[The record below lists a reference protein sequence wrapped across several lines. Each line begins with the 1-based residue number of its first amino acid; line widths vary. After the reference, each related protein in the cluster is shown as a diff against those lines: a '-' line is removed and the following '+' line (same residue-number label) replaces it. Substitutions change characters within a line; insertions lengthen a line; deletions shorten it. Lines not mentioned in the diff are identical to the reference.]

1 MINGEKKFSPLF
13 CLFNKFSYLYTMSK
27 IINLFGGPSI
37 GKSTQAAG
45 LYYEMKKAGYNVEM
59 PYEFPKLQAWERN
72 VYAVKDQF
80 YITANQHRNISRLY
94 GQVDYIIVDSPI
106 LFGLIY
112 KDRYNLEPEY
122 PAMFYGYKFDEF
134 IVDLHKH
141 YDSINIVLERDIT
154 MYQSDGRFQ
163 NLEESIEIDKEI
175 IGMLDRY
182 EVEYFKVPINN
193 DTATSIISVI

>member
-1 MINGEKKFSPLF
+1 
-13 CLFNKFSYLYTMSK
+13 MSK
-27 IINLFGGPSI
+27 IINLFGGPAI

-45 LYYEMKKAGYNVEM
+45 LYYEMKKEGYNVEM

-112 KDRYNLEPEY
+112 KDRYNDVLEY
-122 PAMFYGYKFDEF
+122 PSMFYGHTFDEF
-134 IVDLHKH
+134 IVDLHSR
-141 YDSINIVLERDIT
+141 YDSLNIVLERESSL
-154 MYQSDGRFQ
+154 YQNDGRFQ
-163 NLEESIEIDKEI
+163 NLEESIQIDKEI
-175 IGMLDRY
+175 IGMLERY

-193 DTATSIISVI
+193 DTTNIILSLI

>member
-1 MINGEKKFSPLF
+1 
-13 CLFNKFSYLYTMSK
+13 MSK

-106 LFGLIY
+106 LFGLI
-112 KDRYNLEPEY
+112 
-122 PAMFYGYKFDEF
+122 
-134 IVDLHKH
+134 
-141 YDSINIVLERDIT
+141 
-154 MYQSDGRFQ
+154 
-163 NLEESIEIDKEI
+163 
-175 IGMLDRY
+175 
-182 EVEYFKVPINN
+182 
-193 DTATSIISVI
+193 

>member
-1 MINGEKKFSPLF
+1 
-13 CLFNKFSYLYTMSK
+13 MSK

-112 KDRYNLEPEY
+112 KDRYNEELAEI
-122 PAMFYGYKFDEF
+122 YGLDLIKMGRKKKGLSLRLKYLFNKPSRYF
-134 IVDLHKH
+134 I
-141 YDSINIVLERDIT
+141 
-154 MYQSDGRFQ
+154 
-163 NLEESIEIDKEI
+163 I
-175 IGMLDRY
+175 ILNY
-182 EVEYFKVPINN
+182 TN
-193 DTATSIISVI
+193 T

>member
-1 MINGEKKFSPLF
+1 
-13 CLFNKFSYLYTMSK
+13 MSK

-112 KDRYNLEPEY
+112 KDRYNEEPEY
-122 PAMFYGYKFDEF
+122 PSMFYGYKFDEF
-134 IVDLHKH
+134 IVDLHKR
-141 YDSINIVLERDIT
+141 YDSLNIVLERDPS
-154 MYQSDGRFQ
+154 MYQNDGRFQ
-163 NLEESIEIDKEI
+163 TLEESVEIDRDI
-175 IGMLDRY
+175 IGMLERN

-193 DTATSIISVI
+193 DTANIIISLI